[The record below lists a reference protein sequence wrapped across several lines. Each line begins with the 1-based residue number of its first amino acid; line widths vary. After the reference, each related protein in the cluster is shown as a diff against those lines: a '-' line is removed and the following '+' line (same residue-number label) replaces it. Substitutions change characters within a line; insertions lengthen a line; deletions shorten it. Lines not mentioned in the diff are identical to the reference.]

1 MLYPLKFKPLYKE
14 RIWGGRRME
23 AAFGKK
29 LPAGKKIGES
39 WELSGVQGDV
49 SVVSNGKLAGNDI
62 EELVEV
68 YMGDLVGDAVYE
80 RFGQEFPLLIKFIDA
95 ADILSIQVHP
105 DDDLAAERH
114 NAYGKTEMW
123 YVLDSDPGAELCV
136 GFNRKVSRQEYLE
149 SVEAGSLPE
158 LLSRIKVKPG
168 DAYFIPAGTIHAIGK
183 GLMVAEIQ
191 QTSDITYRV
200 FDWNRVDDKGNP
212 RQLHTELAVDAI
224 NFADTD
230 NYNVTVSP
238 KAGEAAMM
246 QSCKYFASSVLAVDG
261 AMTRPYVELD
271 SFVIYICLEGSA
283 DVVWSGGRES
293 VTKGE
298 TMLVP
303 AVIDE
308 VTLEGNAKIIEVYI
322 PGQQ

>member
-1 MLYPLKFKPLYKE
+1 
-14 RIWGGRRME
+14 
-23 AAFGKK
+23 
-29 LPAGKKIGES
+29 
-39 WELSGVQGDV
+39 
-49 SVVSNGKLAGNDI
+49 
-62 EELVEV
+62 
-68 YMGDLVGDAVYE
+68 
-80 RFGQEFPLLIKFIDA
+80 
-95 ADILSIQVHP
+95 
-105 DDDLAAERH
+105 
-114 NAYGKTEMW
+114 
-123 YVLDSDPGAELCV
+123 
-136 GFNRKVSRQEYLE
+136 
-149 SVEAGSLPE
+149 
-158 LLSRIKVKPG
+158 
-168 DAYFIPAGTIHAIGK
+168 
-183 GLMVAEIQ
+183 
-191 QTSDITYRV
+191 V